1 LLKPLHKIAPRSSV
15 VNLPGRDLNRANLC
29 VVCRVNRPDFAKIL
43 DFGLVLWS
51 GRAEGLLRP

>member
-1 LLKPLHKIAPRSSV
+1 MEWPGGSFPCV
-15 VNLPGRDLNRANLC
+15 PVNLPGRDLNSANIC
-29 VVCRVNRPDFAKIL
+29 AVSRVNLPDFAKSL